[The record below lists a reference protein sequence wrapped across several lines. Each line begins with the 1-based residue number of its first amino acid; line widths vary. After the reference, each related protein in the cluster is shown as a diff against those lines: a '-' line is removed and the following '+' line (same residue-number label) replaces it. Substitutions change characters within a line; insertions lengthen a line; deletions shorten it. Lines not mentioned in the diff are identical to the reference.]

1 MWFLLWYLEPYL
13 LDSRLPVF
21 NFVAKIDQKHILKQL
36 K

>member
-1 MWFLLWYLEPYL
+1 MWFLIQYLESYI
-13 LDSRLPVF
+13 LDSSLPGS